1 MDIFARNLKENQK
14 DIIERRLIKYMNKER
29 LCQHDKLRKN
39 MSTT

>member
-1 MDIFARNLKENQK
+1 MDILARNLKENQK

-29 LCQHDKLRKN
+29 LGHHDKIRRN